1 MATMKTK
8 TTTVLLMLLLAMP
21 AALAQVAITEI
32 MYAPNQTASETD
44 SEWIELY
51 NPGLSPVN
59 LTGWTVNGNAF
70 GSATMAS
77 KQYIVVA
84 RELTDSDDADNDS
97 FQSVWGTGVNA
108 VDGSFILG
116 NTGGTIEL
124 RDQQGNVSDSVTY
137 SASQGALKNGRTLEK
152 TGEGWKESTAYGGTP
167 GYALSANA
175 SQPLQDEVAITLS
188 LDNSEPVVQSAS
200 YDATKIYATVYD
212 ANGLDDITGVYAKI
226 ASSVVNMMLEA
237 TTFKGELPKL
247 APGSYDATVF
257 AQDSYATGN
266 KTITVVIETIASLNV
281 IQEAL
286 SFANIKAGE
295 TREATLE
302 IENSGNV
309 DLQLDF
315 DVAGEEALSANLQCY
330 DTSWKNATD
339 CSVTIPSGARQ
350 SISLKLSVPEGTKAG
365 QYSAK
370 LQTTATVL

>member
-77 KQYIVVA
+77 KQYLVVA

-137 SASQGALKNGRTLEK
+137 SAS
-152 TGEGWKESTAYGGTP
+152 
-167 GYALSANA
+167 
-175 SQPLQDEVAITLS
+175 I
-188 LDNSEPVVQSAS
+188 SE
-200 YDATKIYATVYD
+200 
-212 ANGLDDITGVYAKI
+212 
-226 ASSVVNMMLEA
+226 
-237 TTFKGELPKL
+237 
-247 APGSYDATVF
+247 
-257 AQDSYATGN
+257 
-266 KTITVVIETIASLNV
+266 
-281 IQEAL
+281 
-286 SFANIKAGE
+286 
-295 TREATLE
+295 
-302 IENSGNV
+302 
-309 DLQLDF
+309 
-315 DVAGEEALSANLQCY
+315 
-330 DTSWKNATD
+330 
-339 CSVTIPSGARQ
+339 
-350 SISLKLSVPEGTKAG
+350 
-365 QYSAK
+365 
-370 LQTTATVL
+370 